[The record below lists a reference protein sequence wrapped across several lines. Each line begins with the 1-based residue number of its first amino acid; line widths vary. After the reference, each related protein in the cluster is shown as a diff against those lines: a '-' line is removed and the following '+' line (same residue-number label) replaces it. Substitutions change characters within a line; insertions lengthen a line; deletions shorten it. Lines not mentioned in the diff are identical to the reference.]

1 MKPVILLPRPAS
13 ESQTHR
19 ALWATPFGTMELRG
33 SKNALHESRFI
44 NDIRADQEALPDPW
58 YDAALPLNLAVHG
71 TEFQC
76 QVWQALLSVESG
88 LTLSYRAL
96 AERIQHPTATRAVA
110 NAVAANPLPGIIP
123 CHRVIRL
130 NGQLGGYS
138 QELWRKAALLNAESK
153 GSTLYAIC

>member
-1 MKPVILLPRPAS
+1 MKPVILLRRPAS
-13 ESQTHR
+13 ESPTHR

-33 SKNALHESRFI
+33 SKNALHESQFI
-44 NDIRADQEALPDPW
+44 DDVSATPEPLPAPW
-58 YDAALPLNLAVHG
+58 DKVDHPLNLAVHA

-76 QVWQALLSVESG
+76 QVWQALLSVEAG
-88 LTLSYRAL
+88 FTLSYRAL
-96 AERIQHPTATRAVA
+96 AEKIQRPMATRAVA

-123 CHRVIRL
+123 CHRIIRQ

-138 QELWRKAALLNAESK
+138 QRPWRKAALLNAESK